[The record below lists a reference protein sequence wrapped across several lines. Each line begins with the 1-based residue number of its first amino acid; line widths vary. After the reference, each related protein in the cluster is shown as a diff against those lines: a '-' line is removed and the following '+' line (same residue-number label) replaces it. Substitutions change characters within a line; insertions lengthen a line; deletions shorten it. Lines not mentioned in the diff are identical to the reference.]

1 MEILR
6 RLSLCIFLIS
16 FISTPAFG
24 WIKIFEKNGVIYIKG
39 VGETKFE
46 KPKNF
51 KILEKKADFYA
62 KKYGIPVKL
71 FRALIKAESNFNP
84 RAVSKKGALG
94 LCQLMPETAKELG
107 VKNPFDPDE
116 NLNAGA
122 LLLSRLYKKYKDWR
136 LALAAY
142 NAGEGAV
149 DRYGGIPPYRE
160 TISYVKNISRE
171 YRNQG
176 KSNRRYRIV
185 LKRKG
190 NVIVI
195 SQKFE

>member
-6 RLSLCIFLIS
+6 GLSLCIFLIS

-24 WIKIFEKNGVIYIKG
+24 WIRIFEKNGIIYIKG
-39 VGETKFE
+39 VGENKFE

-94 LCQLMPETAKELG
+94 LCQLMPETARELG

-122 LLLSRLYKKYKDWR
+122 LLLSRLYKKYRDWR

-142 NAGEGAV
+142 NAGEGVV

-160 TISYVKNISRE
+160 TRSYVKNISRE
-171 YRNQG
+171 YKNQE

>member
-6 RLSLCIFLIS
+6 RLNLCIFLIS

>member
-1 MEILR
+1 MEILK
-6 RLSLCIFLIS
+6 RLNLCIFLIS

>member
-1 MEILR
+1 MR

-24 WIKIFEKNGVIYIKG
+24 WIRIFEKNGVIYIKG
-39 VGETKFE
+39 VGENKFE

-71 FRALIKAESNFNP
+71 FRALVKAESNFNP

-122 LLLSRLYKKYKDWR
+122 LLLSRLYKKYRDWR

-142 NAGEGAV
+142 NAGEGVV

-185 LKRKG
+185 LKREG

>member
-46 KPKNF
+46 KPKNS

>member
-24 WIKIFEKNGVIYIKG
+24 WIRIFEKNGVIYIKG
-39 VGETKFE
+39 VGENKFE

-71 FRALIKAESNFNP
+71 FRALVKAESNFNP

-122 LLLSRLYKKYKDWR
+122 LLLSRLYKKYRDWR

-142 NAGEGAV
+142 NAGEGVV

-185 LKRKG
+185 LKREG